1 MTEPTQS
8 APENPYGAKRIRQ
21 GLVHLL
27 LGKALTS
34 IAGVGTML
42 LLVRELSLPDFAAY
56 SILFGLVELVSAIT
70 GMGLVHVLTRYVPEA
85 HAAHRHGVT
94 RRLVLTLTCTRFAIL
109 TVALLALYQSADTI
123 APMIGLDSF
132 EWALQAYLVVVLVRV
147 VATTLFI
154 TLESL
159 LHQGVAQTGMSTM
172 TIVRFVALLGFVFF
186 GQLDLHTVIMIEVA
200 TDLLG
205 AGIMLIGLLRVL
217 PSASDESINSPASE
231 KGWIRSNAARMA
243 KFGGKGYAQHILLVP
258 FGGPTD
264 RLLSGAR
271 LNTTQVAM
279 FGFAQQIVDL
289 MERYLPAQMFAG
301 VIRPVLT
308 ARYSEG
314 KGFGELVK
322 VCNAVFKLNL
332 FLIGGAAV
340 GVAAGGRPFIDALTN
355 GKEFPNVVP
364 LILLMCL
371 MVSLYTWRH
380 ILDMVTHTVE
390 HNELL
395 IVAHAIMNVSVIPG
409 FLLMP
414 YYGVFALPL
423 SHVVGVSLGCG
434 ALLYGL
440 SRLGMHFKHDL
451 QGLMRLAMALAGGFA
466 IAWLMPTHW
475 FWLWKILLAGTAYV
489 LLCAAV
495 GVLAN
500 AERTAVIDMIKRRR
514 GGGANPV
521 PVGG

>member
-1 MTEPTQS
+1 M
-8 APENPYGAKRIRQ
+8 
-21 GLVHLL
+21 HLL
-27 LGKALTS
+27 LGKARTS

-56 SILFGLVELVSAIT
+56 SILFGLVELVSAVT
-70 GMGLVHVLTRYVPEA
+70 GMGLIHVLTRYVPEA

-94 RRLVLTLTCTRFAIL
+94 RRLVLTLTFTRFAIL
-109 TVALLALYQSADTI
+109 AVALLALYQSADKI

-147 VATTLFI
+147 CATTLFI

-172 TIVRFVALLGFVFF
+172 TIVRFLALLGFVFY
-186 GQLDLHTVIMIEVA
+186 GQLDLHIVIMIEVA

-205 AGIMLIGLLRVL
+205 AAIMLIGLLRVL
-217 PSASDESINSPASE
+217 PRGGEESPGGSKNESGNE
-231 KGWIRSNAARMA
+231 RGWIRNNAARMA

-258 FGGPTD
+258 FGGSTD

-289 MERYLPAQMFAG
+289 MDRYLPAQMFVG

-322 VCNAVFKLNL
+322 VCNAIFKLNL

-355 GKEFPNVVP
+355 GKEFPNIVP

-395 IVAHAIMNVSVIPG
+395 IVAHAIMNISVIPG
-409 FLLMP
+409 FLMMP
-414 YYGVFALPL
+414 YYGVFALPI
-423 SHVVGVSLGCG
+423 SHVVGVALGCG
-434 ALLYGL
+434 ALLFGL

-451 QGLMRLAMALAGGFA
+451 QGLMRLALALAGGFA
-466 IAWLMPTHW
+466 VAWLMPVHW
-475 FWLWKILLAGTAYV
+475 FWLWKILLAGSAYV
-489 LLCAAV
+489 LLCGVV
-495 GVLAN
+495 GVLAST
-500 AERTAVIDMIKRRR
+500 ERIAMIDMIKRRR
-514 GGGANPV
+514 GGGADPGSDSDPDPAPV
-521 PVGG
+521 VVGS